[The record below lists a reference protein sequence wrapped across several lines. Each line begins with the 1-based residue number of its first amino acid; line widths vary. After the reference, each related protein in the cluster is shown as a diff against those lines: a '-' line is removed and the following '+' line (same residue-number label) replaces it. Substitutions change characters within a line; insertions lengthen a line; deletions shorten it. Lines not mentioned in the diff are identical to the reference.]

1 MRLDETPMIPV
12 FRSESMSA
20 RRLAVISVLC
30 SGVLSMSIVGSSYA
44 ADREADEAALKQ
56 RTAVFVE
63 AVKSG
68 DAKKV
73 AGFWTDE
80 GEYAGGDG
88 VTIRG
93 TGDLEEAYRAHFK
106 EAGSPKVSHEIDG
119 IRFLSRDT
127 AVVEGAFES
136 TYAKQK
142 ERKRAGFSTLFV
154 REDGQWRIAVLR
166 EWSRQTTLRDL
177 GWLIGE
183 WSAKTEGGQ
192 VNSAYRWSDDQTVI
206 TMEFRVKAKEDTTSG
221 RELITRDPATGAI
234 RSWVFV
240 GGGIGESDWS
250 REGKR
255 WVVNSRGL
263 TAEGEEMTA
272 TNIFTPEGR
281 DSFTY
286 ESINRTLD
294 GEELPDIGPLTV
306 KRTKQDAKS
315 PKAKEVRR

>member
-1 MRLDETPMIPV
+1 MRVRELAAIGFVINGLLAMCLVT
-12 FRSESMSA
+12 SA
-20 RRLAVISVLC
+20 GAGERQ
-30 SGVLSMSIVGSSYA
+30 
-44 ADREADEAALKQ
+44 ADEAALKQ
-56 RTAVFVE
+56 RTAAFVA

-68 DAKKV
+68 DAKAV

-80 GEYAGGDG
+80 GEYTGGDG
-88 VTIRG
+88 VTVRG
-93 TGDLEEAYRAHFK
+93 AANLEEAYRGHFK
-106 EAGSPKVSHEIDG
+106 EAGKPQVCHEIDG

-127 AVVEGAFES
+127 AVVEGTFES
-136 TYAKQK
+136 ASAKEK
-142 ERKRAGFSTLFV
+142 EPKRAGFSILYV
-154 REDGQWRIAVLR
+154 REDGVWRIAVLR

-263 TAEGEEMTA
+263 TAEGAEMTA
-272 TNIFTPEGR
+272 TNIYTPKGK

-286 ESINRTLD
+286 ESIKRTLD
-294 GEELPDIGPLTV
+294 GEELPDIGPVTV
-306 KRTKQDAKS
+306 KRTK
-315 PKAKEVRR
+315 